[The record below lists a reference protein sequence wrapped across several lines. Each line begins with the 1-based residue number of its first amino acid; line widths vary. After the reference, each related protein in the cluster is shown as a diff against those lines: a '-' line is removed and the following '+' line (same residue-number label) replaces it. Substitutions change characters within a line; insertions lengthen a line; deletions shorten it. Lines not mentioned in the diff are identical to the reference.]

1 MNNQNQW
8 VKINKLKRQ
17 VESRNNTKERQEVMM
32 QIESALQLM
41 GIEFEKQGSFKIR
54 AFKERRTIPE
64 IFGLD
69 LAATGRDMSINM
81 SYSIAI
87 HDNKPIINVIDIWG
101 PIP

>member
-1 MNNQNQW
+1 MKNQNQW

-17 VESRNNTKERQEVMM
+17 VESRNNTKERQELMM

-41 GIEFEKQGSFKIR
+41 GIKFEKQGSFKIR
-54 AFKERRTIPE
+54 AFEERKTKI
-64 IFGLD
+64 IGVD

-81 SYSIAI
+81 SYSIAM
-87 HDNKPIINVIDIWG
+87 HDNKPIIKVIDIWD